1 MCGIFG
7 TFNQSGLTELDKE
20 RFENFYNLQKHRGPD
35 GIGQYAD
42 QNIIIGMV
50 RLSIIDVKHGWQ
62 PLWNEKKDIGV
73 VANGEIYN
81 YLELRK
87 ELELK
92 KHTFMT
98 QSDIEV
104 IVHLYEEYGMDF
116 VTHLRGM
123 FAFALIDKKKDLL
136 ILGRDRMGEK
146 PLFVADTAMGFSFSS
161 ELRTLVQ
168 AGISPLDFDLKV
180 LPNYFLYGFVPE
192 PLTIIKGIRK
202 VAAGTLEIFSLSDNV
217 RSVHTYW
224 TMSSTEKNLASGP
237 AEELRDL
244 LDEVGEL
251 IVRSDVPIGIA
262 LSGGLDSSIVA
273 ATAKKYCQDLHS
285 FTVGYKGIHSVDE
298 SADAVEFAKSL
309 GITPHVVKLDPDD
322 IASRF
327 DQMCLLRD
335 EPIADISGPSY
346 LAVAEL
352 AQSKG
357 IKVLLSG
364 QGADELFWGYP
375 WVRDVER
382 THNRRAKTLSGSFRL
397 SDYIRFNPL
406 PASKGALLDWLKDFG
421 GLKENLLQ
429 LKEDIEA
436 RKMLSTGILVYERR
450 PRARKIQKISR
461 TLLTS
466 PAYYVPSHDQNP
478 IKKDGSSDQVMSVL
492 GQTYLRSNGLGQMDR
507 LSMAASVESR
517 TPFIDHKIVELA
529 VRENSKSNSSHLRPK
544 SLLIAAVKGLVP
556 PEILNRPKKGFI
568 PPVKDWVKAIY
579 LFHKEDF
586 AKPRIV
592 DLGLVT
598 EKATSIL
605 SRPIS
610 RIGRPSLLWLEL
622 AVLELWVRGLEQ
634 NSPN

>member
-7 TFNQSGLTELDKE
+7 TFNQSGLTELDRK
-20 RFENFYNLQKHRGPD
+20 RFEDFYILQKHRGPD
-35 GIGQYAD
+35 GIGQYED

-50 RLSIIDVKHGWQ
+50 RLSIIDIKHGWQ
-62 PLWNEKKDIGV
+62 PLWNKNKDICI

-81 YLELRK
+81 YLELK
-87 ELELK
+87 HDLQLK
-92 KHTFMT
+92 GHSFSTE
-98 QSDIEV
+98 SDIEV
-104 IVHLYEEYGMDF
+104 IINLYEQYGIDF
-116 VTHLRGM
+116 ASHLRGM
-123 FAFALIDKKKDLL
+123 FAFALVDKKKNVL

-146 PLFVADTAMGFSFSS
+146 PLFVAESASGFSFSS

-168 AGISPLDFDLKV
+168 AGIVPLVFDPKA

-192 PLTIIKGIRK
+192 PFTFIKGIQK
-202 VAAGTLEIFSLSDNV
+202 VAAGTLEIFSFSNNE

-224 TMSSTEKNLASGP
+224 TMESTEPSQSLDPSQ
-237 AEELRDL
+237 ELRDL

-262 LSGGLDSSIVA
+262 LSSGLDSGIIASIVN
-273 ATAKKYCQDLHS
+273 THTKDLHS
-285 FTVGYKGIHSVDE
+285 FTVGYTGSHASDE
-298 SADAVEFAKSL
+298 STDAVKFAKSL
-309 GITPHVVKLDPDD
+309 GITPHVVEIDSKD

-327 DQMCLLRD
+327 GQLCMLRD
-335 EPIADISGPSY
+335 EPVADIAGAGY
-346 LAVAEL
+346 LALAEL

-375 WVRDVER
+375 WARNVAH
-382 THNRRAKTLSGSFRL
+382 THNRRAKTLSGSFRIR
-397 SDYIRFNPL
+397 DYIQFNPL
-406 PASKGALLDWLKDFG
+406 PESKGALLEWLKDFG

-429 LKEDIEA
+429 LKEDTEA
-436 RKMLSTGILVYERR
+436 RKMLGTEILVYERR
-450 PRARKIQKISR
+450 PRGRKIQKISKS
-461 TLLTS
+461 LLTS
-466 PAYYVPSHDQNP
+466 PEFYIPSHDQNP
-478 IKKDGSSDQVMSVL
+478 IKEDGSSDQVMRVL
-492 GQTYLRSNGLGQMDR
+492 AQTYLRSNGLGQTDK

-529 VRENSKSNSSHLRPK
+529 IRENSKSNSSYLRPK

-556 PEILNRPKKGFI
+556 SEIINRPKKGFT
-568 PPVKDWVKAIY
+568 PPVRDWYKAIY

-586 AKPRIV
+586 TKPRIV
-592 DLGLVT
+592 ELGLVT
-598 EKATSIL
+598 EKATAIL
-605 SRPIS
+605 SRPLS

-634 NSPN
+634 SEPQ